1 MEEIRK
7 IKVSKYMN
15 FYEICLSV
23 EHLPYVLIYV
33 AKAPF
38 LWSSLRY
45 SSFFVA
51 EYTIVEV
58 VAPTAQFIFATLSLS
73 LSLSLCTHTVRQKI
87 GNIRGSLCVC
97 ALLLKNVTLCLLLG
111 GAFC

>member
-7 IKVSKYMN
+7 FKVSKYMN
-15 FYEICLSV
+15 FYELCLSV

-38 LWSSLRY
+38 LWSFLRY

-73 LSLSLCTHTVRQKI
+73 LSLSLHTHSTSENWQHPRVFV
-87 GNIRGSLCVC
+87 CVC
-97 ALLLKNVTLCLLLG
+97 PA
-111 GAFC
+111 A